1 MAFIPNVSPQDII
14 SSSTWGNPIR
24 DQVIS
29 TVATSSSLSAITS
42 PANGQHA
49 YLQDTDMIVSH
60 NGTSWVYGPG
70 QVVCRG
76 NRTSSS
82 STTTSEVG
90 VIRIQ
95 YAFQAGIY
103 YTIYTSPLILNSTA
117 GDDYVYARLRYEV
130 GGTPSTS
137 STILTTV
144 IGRTGL
150 AQSAIPI
157 ISPITFANDST
168 VGVLLSV
175 GRYAGSG
182 TVGLLANS
190 SNPNIDLIIM
200 SHTKDPGDTGIDI

>member
-1 MAFIPNVSPQDII
+1 MSFIPDVSPGQVI
-14 SSSTWGNPIR
+14 SSSTWGNLIR
-24 DQVIS
+24 DQVIT
-29 TVATSSSLSAITS
+29 TVATAASLSTVTA

-49 YLQDTDMIVSH
+49 YLQDTDMAVSH

-76 NRTSSS
+76 NRSSS
-82 STTTSEVG
+82 SGTTTSEVG
-90 VIRIQ
+90 VVRIQ
-95 YAFQAGIY
+95 YNFQAGLY
-103 YTIYTSPLILNSTA
+103 YTVYTSPLLMNSTA
-117 GDDYVYARLRYEV
+117 GDDYVFARLRYEV

-137 STILTTV
+137 STILATV

-150 AQSAIPI
+150 AQSAAPI
-157 ISPITFANDST
+157 ITPITFASDST
-168 VGVLLSV
+168 VGILLSV

-190 SNPNIDLIIM
+190 SNPNIDLVVM

>member
-1 MAFIPNVSPQDII
+1 MAFIPNVSPGTVI
-14 SSSTWGNPIR
+14 SSSTWGNLIR

-29 TVATSSSLSAITS
+29 TVATEASLSTITA

-49 YLQDTDMIVSH
+49 YLQDTDMVVSH
-60 NGTSWVYGPG
+60 NGISWVYGPG

-76 NRTSSS
+76 TRTSSS
-82 STTTSEVG
+82 GTTTSEVG
-90 VIRIQ
+90 AIRIQ
-95 YAFQAGIY
+95 YNFQAGIY

-117 GDDYVYARLRYEV
+117 GDDYVFARLRYEV

-137 STILTTV
+137 STILTTI

-150 AQSAIPI
+150 AQSAMPI
-157 ISPITFANDST
+157 ISPITFASDST

-190 SNPNIDLIIM
+190 SNPTIDIVVM
-200 SHTKDPGDTGIDI
+200 AHSKDPGDTGIDI